1 MFQIDIDIL
10 PLFILISTIL
20 QIVICIFAKRN
31 RFLIGVL
38 PLVFFVFAGYGY
50 VADRMVLPYPG
61 LFEKDFMLSSALAG
75 FFVFG
80 SMFIGSILGT
90 ILWAV
95 VRKIKRNK
103 KD

>member
-20 QIVICIFAKRN
+20 QIQICIFAKRN

-75 FFVFG
+75 FFCFWLYVYWINTG
-80 SMFIGSILGT
+80 YDTMGRCQENQ
-90 ILWAV
+90 A
-95 VRKIKRNK
+95 K
-103 KD
+103 